1 MSQRAVERVLGRLV
15 TDASFRAAFFRKAP
29 DALLT
34 HAADLT
40 PDELDALRRVPP
52 EALVALESRLDD
64 RICRL
69 CVPTAATDEGKNR

>member
-15 TDASFRAAFFRKAP
+15 TDASFRSAFFGNAS
-29 DALLT
+29 DAVLA

-52 EALVALESRLDD
+52 EALVALEARLDD

-69 CVPTAATDEGKNR
+69 CVPAAINDEG

>member
-15 TDASFRAAFFRKAP
+15 TDAGFRTAFFRETP
-29 DALLT
+29 DVLLA

-52 EALVALESRLDD
+52 EALVALETRLDD

-69 CVPTAATDEGKNR
+69 CVPAATNDEG